1 MKTSILLFTLLTIA
15 QGIAFAQFSFDNEQ
29 ETLRNQLT
37 NGLKQN
43 EANALMFMFPTL
55 EELYAL
61 MDANA
66 SFYSTTLNDAK
77 MALLTDYEKNI
88 LPRARLAFQQLL
100 IQGKE
105 KGIDWHAIESM
116 EIIRSGQPLSPGA
129 VCLRFHANG
138 NTFNVEAKLFTNV
151 NGQLKLTQYIKFI

>member
-1 MKTSILLFTLLTIA
+1 MKTSIILFTLLTIA
-15 QGIAFAQFSFDNEQ
+15 QGRVCAQFSFDNEH
-29 ETLRNQLT
+29 ETLKSQLI

-43 EANALMFMFPTL
+43 DANALMSMFPTL

-66 SFYSTTLNDAK
+66 SFYSTALNDAK
-77 MALLTDYEKNI
+77 AALLTDYEKNI
-88 LPRARLAFQQLL
+88 LPQARLAFQHLL

-129 VCLRFHANG
+129 IHLRFYAPEI
-138 NTFNVEAKLFTNV
+138 TFNVEVKLFTNV
-151 NGQLKLTQYIKFI
+151 DGQLKLTQCIKFI

>member
-15 QGIAFAQFSFDNEQ
+15 QGMAFAQFSFDNDH
-29 ETLRNQLT
+29 ETLESQLT

-43 EANALMFMFPTL
+43 EANALMSLFPTL

-77 MALLTDYEKNI
+77 AALLIDYEKNI

-105 KGIDWHAIESM
+105 KGIDWRAIESI
-116 EIIRSGQPLSPGA
+116 EIMRSSQPVSPGS

-138 NTFNVEAKLFTNV
+138 TTFNVEAKLFTNV
-151 NGQLKLTQYIKFI
+151 QGRLKLTQFIKFI